1 MKKIILTILGIII
14 AGLSWLFIERPEPPF
29 AGVTPTPIVQVEP
42 TYFAEIDKNGKVL
55 RVIVITQEV
64 LNTGRWGDPKN
75 WVETKMDGSLRKN
88 YAGKG
93 YDYDKTLDAF
103 IPPKPTTNWV
113 LDEEKDR
120 WYDPNIISPKASI

>member
-55 RVIVITQEV
+55 RIIVITQEF
-64 LNTGRWGDPKN
+64 LNTGKWGDPKN
-75 WVETKMDGSLRKN
+75 WVQTYQDGTMKN
-88 YAGKG
+88 YAGIG
-93 YDYDKTLDAF
+93 YTYDKTLNVF
-103 IPPKPTTNWV
+103 VPPKPYSNWV
-113 LDEEKDR
+113 LDREKVK
-120 WYDPNIISPKASI
+120 WYDSNKISPTASQ